1 MKKFLATALAVI
13 LAVSVFTGC
22 GKKKTEEKKPE
33 GTKTEEQTKLKV
45 GFVSDQGGINDKSF
59 NQLAWE
65 GTQRAAKELGIEKNN
80 PLESKQVEQYQPN
93 LKTMASNSDLTVG
106 AGFMMAEAMTE
117 AAKQM
122 PDKKFAIVDASID
135 SPNVL
140 SLLFKDQEGA
150 FLVGVV
156 AGRMTK
162 TNKVGFI
169 GGVEGPVIN
178 RFESGFVAGVT
189 AVNPEAGKGLMPIDE
204 KTPGKTVKYIDSFDN
219 VGKAKEAAK
228 MLYNDGCDIIFH
240 AAGGAGNGL
249 FEAAKEMKKYA
260 IGVDADQAQTVP
272 DAKDVILCSDQK
284 KVDIAVYDAIKSL
297 KEGKFEGGKTMNLGI
312 KEDGVDIAPTINPAV
327 PKEVMDEVAKYKE
340 AIKTDKFVVPG
351 TRKELMNYKAPQL

>member
-140 SLLFKDQEGA
+140 SLLFKDQEA
-150 FLVGVV
+150 
-156 AGRMTK
+156 T
-162 TNKVGFI
+162 
-169 GGVEGPVIN
+169 
-178 RFESGFVAGVT
+178 
-189 AVNPEAGKGLMPIDE
+189 
-204 KTPGKTVKYIDSFDN
+204 TPTRN
-219 VGKAKEAAK
+219 
-228 MLYNDGCDIIFH
+228 
-240 AAGGAGNGL
+240 
-249 FEAAKEMKKYA
+249 
-260 IGVDADQAQTVP
+260 
-272 DAKDVILCSDQK
+272 
-284 KVDIAVYDAIKSL
+284 
-297 KEGKFEGGKTMNLGI
+297 
-312 KEDGVDIAPTINPAV
+312 APS
-327 PKEVMDEVAKYKE
+327 
-340 AIKTDKFVVPG
+340 
-351 TRKELMNYKAPQL
+351 